1 MPSSTAEAGKLKST
15 LLSSIGASASHGT
28 HTPSFIQFI
37 QSFINTRFDSR
48 INGQPGAGARRPSA
62 GVGLVDMDAL
72 VLLGSGHLS
81 ACSCSPGTVASNPP
95 APQRPT
101 LGWYPEAQPKPHSST
116 FQACCQH
123 LLPCATPLCLK
134 EPKRVASVI
143 CN

>member
-1 MPSSTAEAGKLKST
+1 MGNQVLV
-15 LLSSIGASASHGT
+15 
-28 HTPSFIQFI
+28 
-37 QSFINTRFDSR
+37 
-48 INGQPGAGARRPSA
+48 PGAHL
-62 GVGLVDMDAL
+62 LVWACRIWDAL

-95 APQRPT
+95 APQRAT

-134 EPKRVASVI
+134 EPKRVASVV